1 MSKILAS
8 ITALALLLAA
18 CGTDTP
24 ETGAAPT
31 TSVPGDAA
39 VSDPLPLA
47 DDGGTTFAGMGPGIS
62 VADLLAA
69 SGSGPFLVNGFV
81 FVSPDGTVVLADA
94 IAESFP
100 PQPGG
105 AQVALQ
111 GFDLMQ
117 LPLTEGP
124 TDAEIAVSAWT
135 DLPVQLL
142 GGLIDGEFVADPTSS
157 A

>member
-8 ITALALLLAA
+8 IAALALLVAA

-31 TSVPGDAA
+31 TSLPGDAV

-47 DDGGTTFAGMGPGIS
+47 GEGSTLAPMGPGIS
-62 VADLLAA
+62 VADLLAS

-81 FVSPDGTVVLADA
+81 FVAADGSAVLADA

-100 PQPGG
+100 PQPAG
-105 AQVALQ
+105 AQVDLQ

-124 TDAEIAVSAWT
+124 TDVEIAITAWT

-142 GGLIDGEFVADPTSS
+142 GGLIDGELVADPTSS